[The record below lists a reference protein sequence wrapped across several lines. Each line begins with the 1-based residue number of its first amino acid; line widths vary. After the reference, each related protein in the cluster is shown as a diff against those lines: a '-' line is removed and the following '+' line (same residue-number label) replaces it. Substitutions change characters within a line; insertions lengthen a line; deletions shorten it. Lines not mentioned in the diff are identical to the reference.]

1 MLAAVLVA
9 GGVVV
14 EGYVTSTIKPLPAS
28 STPSPAPPT
37 EPKISCQLGQLL
49 IMPNCYPLQPGDIDL
64 NLNIGNKF
72 STPGEMARLYIVSG
86 AIRINDIYNSSSVRF
101 YNAGETIDISPSHI
115 VTATQQSTRLQKR
128 VW

>member
-14 EGYVTSTIKPLPAS
+14 AGYVTSTIKALPT
-28 STPSPAPPT
+28 STTPAPSP
-37 EPKISCQLGQLL
+37 EQKVSCQLGQLL
-49 IMPNCYPLQPGDIDL
+49 IMPNCYPLQRGNIDL

-72 STPGEMARLYIVSG
+72 STPGEIAHLYVVSG
-86 AIRINDIYNSSSVRF
+86 SIRINDIYSPNVSF
-101 YNAGETIDISPSHI
+101 HNAGEMTDISPNHI
-115 VTATQQSTRLQKR
+115 VTATQQNTRLQKR